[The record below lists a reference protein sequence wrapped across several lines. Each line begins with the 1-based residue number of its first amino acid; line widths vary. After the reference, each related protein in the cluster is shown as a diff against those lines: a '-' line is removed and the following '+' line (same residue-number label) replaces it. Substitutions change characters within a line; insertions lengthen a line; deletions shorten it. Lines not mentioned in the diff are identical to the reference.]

1 LKKISYSLHLG
12 IVGSKN
18 SENGSGR
25 EIFLDYL
32 KNKTIDDKISRT
44 NENDKNLFNY
54 FIVYKQIPI
63 KIKVFLAES
72 LNEFIFNHEKIKK
85 LDVLILALNLYD
97 LNSITEF
104 TKESFDQFKDIFS
117 FWGLSFLVGIDV
129 NQIFRK
135 PILEHS
141 TRINN
146 IDLINK
152 AKQLDLLYCYEINV
166 KDKDLID
173 FYNNIF
179 NNFLVKFQIS
189 SPELFDQAKS
199 YGKDLIKQYN
209 FSKNDYD

>member
-1 LKKISYSLHLG
+1 LKKISYSLYLG

-44 NENDKNLFNY
+44 IENDKSLFNY
-54 FIVYKQIPI
+54 LIVYKQIPI
-63 KIKVFLAES
+63 KIKVFLGET
-72 LNEFIFNHEKIKK
+72 LDEFILNHEKIKK
-85 LDVLILALNLYD
+85 LDILILALNLYD
-97 LNSITEF
+97 LNSINQFNKEKFDEF
-104 TKESFDQFKDIFS
+104 KNIFS

-135 PILEHS
+135 PILEYS
-141 TRINN
+141 LQINK
-146 IDLINK
+146 IDLVNK
-152 AKQLDLLYCYEINV
+152 TKELDFLYCYEIKD

-179 NNFLVKFQIS
+179 NNFIVKFQIS
-189 SPELFDQAKS
+189 SPELFEQAKLHGE
-199 YGKDLIKQYN
+199 YLEKK
-209 FSKNDYD
+209 

>member
-1 LKKISYSLHLG
+1 MKKISYSLHLG

-32 KNKTIDDKISRT
+32 KNKTIDDKISET
-44 NENDKNLFNY
+44 NENDKSLFNY

-63 KIKVFLAES
+63 KIKVFSAEN
-72 LNEFIFNHEKIKK
+72 LNEFILNHEKIKK
-85 LDVLILALNLYD
+85 LDILILALNLYD
-97 LNSITEF
+97 LNSINEF
-104 TKESFDQFKDIFS
+104 NKENFDEFKDIFS

-135 PILEHS
+135 TILEDS
-141 TRINN
+141 WRINK
-146 IDLINK
+146 IELIEK
-152 AKQLDLLYCYEINV
+152 AKELDFLYCYEIKD

-173 FYNNIF
+173 FYDNIF
-179 NNFLVKFQIS
+179 NNFIVKFQIS

-199 YGKDLIKQYN
+199 YGKELIKQYN
-209 FSKNDYD
+209 FLKNDDD